1 MGWSCVVPGCRDFER
16 RAVVEP
22 TVRSVVVVDHVGA
35 DHLPCL
41 VEGLELVAPDAA
53 FLELAEPPAMN
64 RGAVSAGEVI
74 RTGSGAVGST
84 GCGQAVS
91 LVGVRAR

>member
-1 MGWSCVVPGCRDFER
+1 VVFGILPGVGDLAWC
-16 RAVVEP
+16 AVGQP
-22 TVRSVVVVDHVGA
+22 GVRSVVVVLDVGA
-35 DHLPCL
+35 DDGAGV
-41 VEGLELVAPDAA
+41 VEGLELFAPDAA
-53 FLELAEPPAMN
+53 LFELAEPPAMN
-64 RGAVSAGEVI
+64 RGAVSAREVM

>member
-1 MGWSCVVPGCRDFER
+1 VILPGVGDLAWC
-16 RAVVEP
+16 AVGEAAVG
-22 TVRSVVVVDHVGA
+22 SVVVAVDVGA
-35 DHLPCL
+35 DDGAGV
-41 VEGLELVAPDAA
+41 VEGFELFAPDAA
-53 FLELAEPPAMN
+53 LFELAEPPAMN
-64 RGAVSAGEVI
+64 RAAVSAGEVM

>member
-1 MGWSCVVPGCRDFER
+1 VVVVIFPGLGDLAR
-16 RAVVEP
+16 RAVGEAAVG
-22 TVRSVVVVDHVGA
+22 SLVVAVDVGA
-35 DHLPCL
+35 NRGAGL
-41 VEGLELVAPDAA
+41 VEGLELFAPDAA
-53 FLELAEPPAMN
+53 VLELGEPPAMN

-91 LVGVRAR
+91 VVGVRAR